1 MTGSRVAGQLLVHL
15 TIRYWYEHFI

>member
-15 TIRYWYEHFI
+15 TIRYCYEHFI